1 MIWIGS
7 LFGGTVR
14 VAKALINGVVEKSR
28 EVFRWTKDIFARYE
42 GAAWSPDRSWIPAG
56 INGARIDIAAG
67 TRLELVRKSR
77 YFERNNAIVNRL
89 ADLFECY
96 TVGTGLQANP
106 ASSSPEWNLRA
117 KSWWDEWTDFPDLT
131 SLAGFG
137 TVQALIARTWFID
150 GEVFIKLTRGESGRP
165 RVQLIE
171 GHRVQTPPELQSMEG
186 RGIVD
191 GILLDRN
198 GRPAAYYIADEDEKG
213 RLSFSAPTPADAIIH
228 IFEPSRPGQYRGL
241 PFLYPVINELHD
253 LDDLHIL
260 EMKAAKDAA
269 EITNVVKTKSGEL
282 PNRADMIRSRAS
294 GSVTLATGETVTE
307 TKNEYYQPRTGGR
320 TVVMQR
326 DDELEQFRSERPGV
340 VTRDYWKYK
349 TELVCTGVGIPYVLV
364 FPDSMQGTVYRGALD
379 MANAFFRSRSAVI
392 AEAVRRIYR
401 FVMLWASANEPTLRD
416 KPGDWKAVAIH
427 PPRAVNVDVGR
438 NSSAMLAELE
448 KGATNYELIYAPLGL
463 DWREQFRKLAE
474 QKAFAAELGLTMGEV
489 QPEPEPKPGE
499 DEEEGEEIPIK
510 RKE

>member
-1 MIWIGS
+1 MKWLRSIMVAFA
-7 LFGGTVR
+7 LR
-14 VAKALINGVVEKSR
+14 VLN
-28 EVFRWTKDIFARYE
+28 RYE
-42 GAAWSPDRSWIPAG
+42 GATYSPDRSWIPAG
-56 INGARIDIAAG
+56 IMDARQDISAA

-77 YFERNNAIVNRL
+77 YFEKNNAIVNRL
-89 ADLFECY
+89 ADIFECY

-106 ASSSPEWNLRA
+106 ASSSADWNLKA
-117 KSWWDEWTDFPDLT
+117 KAWWDEWSDFPDLT

-137 TVQALIARTWFID
+137 TVQALIARTWFVD
-150 GEVFIKLTRGESGRP
+150 GEVFIKLTKGKSGRA
-165 RVQLIE
+165 RIQLIE
-171 GHRVQTPPELQSMEG
+171 GHRIETPPSLKDVEG
-186 RGIVD
+186 RRIVD
-191 GILLDRN
+191 GVLIDET
-198 GRPAAYYIADEDEKG
+198 GRPEGYYIGETDDKG
-213 RLSFSAPTPADAIIH
+213 KTRFHTLAPADAIIH
-228 IFEPSRPGQYRGL
+228 IFEPSRAGQYRGL

-269 EITNVVKTKSGEL
+269 EITNVIKTKTGEM
-282 PNRADMIRSRAS
+282 PSSADLIRQRAS
-294 GSVTLATGETVTE
+294 GSTTISTGATVTE

-326 DDELEQFRSERPGV
+326 DDEMEQFRSERPGV
-340 VTRDYWKYK
+340 VTRDYWRYK

-438 NSSAMLAELE
+438 NSSAMLAELKE
-448 KGATNYELIYAPLGL
+448 GATNYELIYAPLGL

-474 QKAFAAELGLTMGEV
+474 QKAFAAELGLQLGEV
-489 QPEPEPKPGE
+489 KPGAEPEKADD
-499 DEEEGEEIPIK
+499 DEAEEIPIK
-510 RKE
+510 RQP